1 LVLRKNT
8 ERVVV
13 IDHRNHR
20 QEVASTTDLI
30 ALPVQDTSHAAQL
43 PRTFM
48 RQCEKSLLDA
58 RFNFYQLVRPL
69 EIAIFRHEQLKIRS
83 RPPLAFRPALQQFPP
98 ARGPRKS
105 LHGIVKGNRKQDAP
119 NDAEET
125 FKKPIRKVH
134 RGYSIQ
140 VKS

>member
-1 LVLRKNT
+1 MLRKNT

-43 PRTFM
+43 PRTFV

-58 RFNFYQLVRPL
+58 RFNSHQLLRPL
-69 EIAIFRHEQLKIRS
+69 DFAIVRHEQLKMRY
-83 RPPLAFRPALQQFPP
+83 RPPLACRPALQQLHT
-98 ARGPRKS
+98 ARGPHKS
-105 LHGIVKGNRKQDAP
+105 MHGIVKGNRKQDAP

-125 FKKPIRKVH
+125 FKKPIRKGH
-134 RGYSIQ
+134 RGYSSQ

>member
-1 LVLRKNT
+1 MLRKNT

-20 QEVASTTDLI
+20 QEVASATDLI

-43 PRTFM
+43 PRTIT
-48 RQCEKSLLDA
+48 RQCEKSLLNA
-58 RFNFYQLVRPL
+58 RFNFHQLVRL
-69 EIAIFRHEQLKIRS
+69 LDFAIFRHEQSKIRS
-83 RPPLAFRPALQQFPP
+83 RPPLAFRPALQQLHP
-98 ARGPRKS
+98 ARGTHKS
-105 LHGIVKGNRKQDAP
+105 MHGIVKGNRKQDAQ

-125 FKKPIRKVH
+125 FKKPIRKGH